1 MQIYLHN
8 PPVSPEIFTHSSHCL
23 ASKILFLLFFTSLFA
38 LRLHSWHWCKGSR
51 GVSKDGRWFHCLVK
65 MGCLAKDFVRFLRP
79 DAVSFLAKKIPS
91 HQLLNMYSIFGIA
104 DHSYCSKKLIS
115 LSICQSDDPKVI
127 FWLEKKHFVGRKT
140 EGLILR

>member
-1 MQIYLHN
+1 MRIYLHN

-51 GVSKDGRWFHCLVK
+51 GVSKDGRWFNCLVK

-79 DAVSFLAKKIPS
+79 DAVSFLGKKIPS
-91 HQLLNMYSIFGIA
+91 HQLINMYSIFGIA

-115 LSICQSDDPKVI
+115 LSIFQRNNPIVV
-127 FWLEKKHFVGRKT
+127 FWLKKTTLLVGKQKV
-140 EGLILR
+140 